1 MEASSKDGQ
10 GEQYLFQTLALG
22 LELEEN
28 SNHIATG
35 DGLNETKRRRP
46 SLSQRLGLQGSAE
59 RVASPGSDTSSK
71 AHAQSPDRQTEA
83 REAFDTVGSD
93 VAKEELSLGR
103 ATSSHSPG
111 PNTKQ
116 RGPKI
121 ECVEV
126 AGSDVYVGTSN
137 GYVIHYTIET
147 PELGDS
153 TVPEHFKVHTV
164 NLKLGAKRVEQI
176 IAFPALCRLVVLC
189 GSTVVFYSIPELRP
203 VSGSLMP
210 TIKGVSCIA
219 FDERVSRSTAS
230 ATSLC
235 VARMRGI
242 NIYRMGSELRLEQEI
257 AIENSVA
264 SICMYGG
271 YVCLADTETYKIL
284 DLAKVRTASVEE
296 GQLVLLPTQQPHIDP
311 DTGRVVRPP
320 RPRTLVVGPNEFM
333 FLTSSGE
340 EDTTLGVIVTA
351 MGEALRGTLQFST
364 YPKAV
369 VYNDPFVVA
378 VFGNGAVEV
387 HDTRSP
393 EQTLSQTFFGD
404 VTAVPESRR
413 PRKLCLVAGLDLN
426 TSISRPEVIDTSGAA
441 TAAAT
446 GSPNED
452 GSGAFSPSSLHH
464 HATSDLDTTP
474 WTEALGPSLHWR
486 RELIGDGDRTMADVQ
501 AGRGLG
507 QRTSSNIIILANDS
521 LFMLTQRPE
530 LLRIDLLL
538 KAQRIEEAVLAVDS
552 ALASDPSLSAQTP
565 DVAYCLQMA
574 GMICLKNMLVDD
586 ALQYFRRGELD
597 PRALL
602 YLFPDYCEPYLGQ
615 LLVPFARIPM
625 AAGLRQIF
633 YEIGDVHLLAERS
646 AKQLSGESDE
656 QASLL
661 CKTLEHNVLEMLEHY
676 LEHCRLQMQHHD
688 FQSFSPDAIPVIDT
702 ALARLYAENSHSNE
716 LRALIEASNN
726 AIVGDMACKYLL
738 ESQHYYYCSLI
749 HISQDDPSAALDIW
763 RRILQ
768 GEYEDK
774 RFGGLPEYLAYV
786 VRIDDQKLLLAE
798 YLWLITHNVDASL
811 QLLAH
816 LSDASV
822 MSIDADIVIRYI
834 ETEGHDWPLRTFI
847 ERLISA
853 GHTRATHYMTY
864 LVNVYV
870 RQIRDYYLKDT
881 AEAQKRADALETNYR
896 CAQAEKLSLTFRAF
910 LKEVCTSDEGAKL
923 REQLI
928 EFLGCRPPSYDP
940 AAVLKC
946 IEAEAGEYL
955 LVERAILLVVMDRED
970 DAVELLVNKYGDYA
984 EAELLLLKPNTLVSL
999 AQLNPH
1005 RQHRD
1010 LPHLEEAE
1018 TDVAANQNELGT
1030 TESNVRRL
1038 LTMYLR
1044 IGDKDDDMAARLVSN
1059 ILSKYA
1065 SFINMD
1071 ILQEIPDRWPFSITE
1086 SFVRRGLETLNHK
1099 EQASAIER
1107 SLCQALA
1114 FDARLDYVEIT
1125 SANNPISL
1133 DYSQTCA
1140 KCKKL
1145 LGSSAFVYA
1154 PDTEEVKHIS
1164 CT

>member
-1 MEASSKDGQ
+1 MEAQSKDGQ
-10 GEQYLFQTLALG
+10 GEDYILQTLALG
-22 LELEEN
+22 LELEDN
-28 SNHIATG
+28 STHTAPG
-35 DGLNETKRRRP
+35 GSSLEETKRRRP
-46 SLSQRLGLQGSAE
+46 SLSQRLGLQGTTE

-71 AHAQSPDRQTEA
+71 AQASSPDKQTEA
-83 REAFDTVGSD
+83 GEAFDTAG
-93 VAKEELSLGR
+93 AGTAQEELSSAR
-103 ATSSHSPG
+103 AQSSQSPV
-111 PNTKQ
+111 PSTKQ

-137 GYVIHYTIET
+137 GHVIHYTIET

-153 TVPEHFKVHTV
+153 RIPEHFKVHTV

-189 GSTVVFYSIPELRP
+189 GSMVVFYSIPELRP

-235 VARMRGI
+235 VARMREI

-264 SICMYGG
+264 SICMYGS

-284 DLAKVRTASVEE
+284 DLAKVRTSSVEE
-296 GQLVLLPTQQPHIDP
+296 GQLVLLPTQQPHRDP

-333 FLTSSGE
+333 FLTSSGD

-369 VYNDPFVVA
+369 VYNEPFVVA
-378 VFGNGAVEV
+378 VFGSGAVEV

-393 EQTLSQTFFGD
+393 EQTLSQTFFGG
-404 VTAVPESRR
+404 TAAVSELKR

-426 TSISRPEVIDTSGAA
+426 TSVSRPEVIDTSGAA
-441 TAAAT
+441 TAAGI
-446 GSPNED
+446 GSPDED

-486 RELIGDGDRTMADVQ
+486 RELIGDGDGSMADVH

-507 QRTSSNIIILANDS
+507 QRTSSNVIILANDS
-521 LFMLTQRPE
+521 LYVLTQQPE
-530 LLRIDLLL
+530 LLRIDTML

-552 ALASDPSLSAQTP
+552 ALASDPSLSSHTP

-602 YLFPDYCEPYLGQ
+602 HLFPDYCEPYLGQ

-646 AKQLSGESDE
+646 AKQMSGESEE
-656 QASLL
+656 QASML

-688 FQSFSPDAIPVIDT
+688 SQVFSPDAIPVIDT
-702 ALARLYAENSHSNE
+702 ALARLYAENTHSNE
-716 LRALIEASNN
+716 LRALIETPNN

-738 ESQHYYYCSLI
+738 KSQHYYYCSLI
-749 HISQDDPSAALDIW
+749 HISQDDPAAALDIW

-768 GEYEDK
+768 GEYEDN

-786 VRIDDQKLLLAE
+786 VRIDNQELLLEE
-798 YLWLITHNVDASL
+798 YLWIITHNVDASL

-822 MSIDADIVIRYI
+822 TSIDADRVIRSI
-834 ETEGHDWPLRTFI
+834 EAEGHDWPLRTFI

-853 GHTRATHYMTY
+853 GHSRATHYMTY

-870 RQIRDYYLKDT
+870 RQIRDYYLKNTD
-881 AEAQKRADALETNYR
+881 EARARKDALETNYR

-910 LKEVCTSDEGAKL
+910 LKDFCGKDEGAGL
-923 REQLI
+923 REQLV
-928 EFLGCRPPSYDP
+928 EFLSCRPPSYDP
-940 AAVLKC
+940 AVVLEC
-946 IEAEAGEYL
+946 IESEAGEYL
-955 LVERAILLVVMDRED
+955 LIERAILLVVMDRED

-984 EAELLLLKPNTLVSL
+984 EAELLLLKPNALVSL

-1005 RQHRD
+1005 RQHHNLSHSD
-1010 LPHLEEAE
+1010 MEEAE
-1018 TDVAANQNELGT
+1018 ANQNQLGT
-1030 TESNVRRL
+1030 TETNVRRL

-1044 IGDKDDDMAARLVSN
+1044 LGDTDDDMAARLVSD

-1065 SFINMD
+1065 GFINMD
-1071 ILQEIPDRWPFSITE
+1071 ILQEIPDHWPYSITE
-1086 SFVRRGLETLNHK
+1086 SFVRRGLGALNNR

-1107 SLCQALA
+1107 SLCQARA
-1114 FDARLDYVEIT
+1114 FDTQLDYVEAT
-1125 SANNPISL
+1125 STHMPISL

-1164 CT
+1164 CA